1 METNLEEA
9 NYVDIIATLNT
20 AITKYEDGLL
30 ALQGLPLIESMQLD
44 LNSAKELLFEGL
56 KLLNI
61 VYQYLKV
68 PKIVE
73 ECVKVEIPEQIDHK
87 IIISGTNSEIHKNF
101 KCDMCNKTFKIERFW
116 SRHMLRVHGD
126 NIEKDEI
133 SYFDSKGVDSSQPKK
148 IIFCL

>member
-1 METNLEEA
+1 METNHEESNFA
-9 NYVDIIATLNT
+9 DIITMLNA

-30 ALQGLPLIESMQLD
+30 ALQGLPLIDESMQLD

-73 ECVKVEIPEQIDHK
+73 ECVKVEIPGQIDHK
-87 IIISGTNSEIHKNF
+87 LIINDTNSEMDNF
-101 KCDMCNKTFKIERFW
+101 KCDLCNKTFKIERFW
-116 SRHMLRVHGD
+116 LRHMLRVHGE

-133 SYFDSKGVDSSQPKK
+133 SYFDSKGIDSSQQ
-148 IIFCL
+148 